1 MLQLFTMDVD
11 VNNARSARMT
21 RLRLVP
27 VKAPKPAPLTKQQ
40 TRKIAA
46 DETRRERITKLK
58 RGTR

>member
-1 MLQLFTMDVD
+1 
-11 VNNARSARMT
+11 MT

-27 VKAPKPAPLTKQQ
+27 VKAPKSAPLTKKQ
-40 TRKIAA
+40 TRIIAL